1 MEIGGSNDEE
11 DADDCSCVSE
21 KVGDCVTLMFPPCG
35 SGARG

>member
-11 DADDCSCVSE
+11 DADDCSCVSDN
-21 KVGDCVTLMFPPCG
+21 VGDGVTLMFPPCG